1 MTLQKPRTDEAEFL
15 AECIHLNPALKSLP
29 IVQKDLAE
37 KYAEGAYDILS
48 LVERAS
54 ILGST
59 TANRKLEVAQEL
71 MNDLV
76 EVLRSVVD
84 NLGQVDDP
92 QVQGLVSGLE
102 EYLDSIGG

>member
-1 MTLQKPRTDEAEFL
+1 MNFAKREDGDAFL
-15 AECIHLNPALKSLP
+15 AECIHLNPILRSLP
-29 IVQKDLAE
+29 LLQKDILKKYSDGSYDVMSLA
-37 KYAEGAYDILS
+37 
-48 LVERAS
+48 ERAS

-92 QVQGLVSGLE
+92 QVQGMVSGLE
-102 EYLDSIGG
+102 EYLESIGG